1 MKQQFSVSRAI
12 IAGLAGTVIMTLF
25 TYMGQIMNINMNI
38 PAMLS
43 TMFGGNLMIGW
54 IMHFMIGIILA
65 FNYGIIFYNR
75 TKINSVWLKGA
86 IFGIIP
92 WLMAQVIVM
101 PMMSIMNGMP
111 YSAGFFSGS
120 FKMAAASLMGHLI
133 FGAVVGIIYK
143 PDVKLA
149 TA

>member
-1 MKQQFSVSRAI
+1 MKSQFSITRAVV
-12 IAGLAGTVIMTLF
+12 AGISATVVMTLF
-25 TYMGQIMNINMNI
+25 TYMSALMNIKMDI

-43 TMFGGNLMIGW
+43 TMFGGNLLMGW

-65 FNYGIIFYNR
+65 INYSVVFYSNYR
-75 TKINSVWLKGA
+75 INPIWLRGA

-92 WLMAQVIVM
+92 WLMAQLFVM
-101 PMMSIMNGMP
+101 PIMNMMNGM
-111 YSAGFFSGS
+111 SFSSGLFSGS
-120 FKMAAASLMGHLI
+120 IMMAMASLFGHLI

-143 PDVKLA
+143 PDMQVV